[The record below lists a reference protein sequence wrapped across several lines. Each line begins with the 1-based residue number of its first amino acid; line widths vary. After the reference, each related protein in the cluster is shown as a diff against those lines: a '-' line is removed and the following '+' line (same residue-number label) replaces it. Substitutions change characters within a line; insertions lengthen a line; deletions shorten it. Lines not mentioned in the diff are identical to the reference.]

1 MTHAI
6 CIDQHG
12 GPEVLVYK
20 EVTVGKPGP
29 GEVRLRHTAIG
40 LDFIDVYHRTG
51 LYPVPTPLIPGLEA
65 AGVVEE
71 VGDDV
76 TGFKVGDRACYPAGP
91 LGSYSQS
98 RIMPS
103 GRLIK
108 TPDDMSDEDAAAI
121 MLKGCTV
128 EYLIRRTYE
137 VKKGDTVLFHAA
149 AGGVGLLACQWLN
162 ALGATVIG
170 TVSSDEKAAL
180 AKASGCHHTIN
191 YTSENF
197 TKRVREITDGKGVP
211 VVYDSVG
218 KDTFMG
224 SLDCLSPRGV
234 MVTFGNA
241 TGPVPAFEPG
251 LLNQKG
257 SLYITR
263 PSLMAYAATRDDLE
277 LSTNSVFEAVKSGA
291 LKVSIN
297 QRFDL
302 SDAAEAHRA
311 LEARKTT
318 GQTIL
323 MP

>member
-1 MTHAI
+1 MTNAI
-6 CIDQHG
+6 CIEQNG
-12 GPEVLVYK
+12 GPEVLEYK
-20 EVTVGKPGP
+20 SVTVGKPGQ
-29 GEVRLRHTAIG
+29 GEVRIRHTAIG

-51 LYPVPTPLIPGLEA
+51 LYPVPTPFIPGLEG

-71 VGDDV
+71 IGGGVSHLN
-76 TGFKVGDRACYPAGP
+76 VGDRVCYPAGP
-91 LGSYSQS
+91 LGSYSQA
-98 RIMPS
+98 RIMPAE
-103 GRLIK
+103 RLVK
-108 TPDDMSDEDAAAI
+108 TPDYLSDEDAAAI

-128 EYLIRRTYE
+128 EYLTHRTYKVE
-137 VKKGDTVLFHAA
+137 KGDTVLFHAA

-162 ALGATVIG
+162 ALGVTVIG
-170 TVSSDEKAAL
+170 TVGSDEKAAL
-180 AKASGCHHTIN
+180 AKANGCHHTIN
-191 YTSENF
+191 YTSEDF
-197 TKRVREITDGKGVP
+197 TARVREITDGKGVP

-224 SLDCLSPRGV
+224 SLDCLQTRGT

-241 TGPVPAFEPG
+241 TGAVPAFEPG

-257 SLYITR
+257 GLYITR
-263 PSLMAYAATRDDLE
+263 PSLMHYAASQQDLE
-277 LSTNSVFEAVKSGA
+277 LSTGRVFEAVKSGA
-291 LKVSIN
+291 LKVAIN

-302 SDAAEAHRA
+302 SDAAEAHRT

>member
-6 CIDQHG
+6 CIEQHG

-29 GEVRLRHTAIG
+29 GEVRIKHTAIG

-51 LYPVPTPLIPGLEA
+51 LYPVPTPIIPGLEG
-65 AGVVEE
+65 AGIIEE
-71 VGDDV
+71 VGENVSDLA
-76 TGFKVGDRACYPAGP
+76 VGDRVCYPAGP
-91 LGSYSQS
+91 IGSYSTERLMPAS
-98 RIMPS
+98 R
-103 GRLIK
+103 LVK
-108 TPDDMSDEDAAAI
+108 TPDFISDEEAAAI

-137 VKKGDTVLFHAA
+137 VQKGDTVLFHAA

-170 TVSSDEKAAL
+170 TVGNDEKAEL
-180 AKASGCHHTIN
+180 AKANGCHHTIN

-197 TKRVREITDGKGVP
+197 TERVKEITDGKGVP

-224 SLDCLSPRGV
+224 SLDCLKPRGM

-241 TGPVPAFEPG
+241 TGAVEPFEPG

-263 PSLMAYAATRDDLE
+263 PSLMAYAATREDLE
-277 LSTNSVFEAVKSGA
+277 LSTNSVFDAVKSGA
-291 LKVSIN
+291 LKVAIN

-302 SDAAEAHRA
+302 KDAADAHRT

-323 MP
+323 LP

>member
-6 CIDQHG
+6 CIEKNG
-12 GPEVLVYK
+12 GPEVLIYK
-20 EVTVGKPGP
+20 EVSVGKPGP
-29 GEVRLRHTAIG
+29 DDVRLRHTAIG

-51 LYPVPTPLIPGLEA
+51 LYPVPTPFIPGLEA
-65 AGVVEE
+65 AGIIEE
-71 VGDDV
+71 VGANV
-76 TGFKVGDRACYPAGP
+76 TEIKVGDRVCYPAGP
-91 LGSYSQS
+91 LGSYSQA
-98 RIMPS
+98 RIMPAS
-103 GRLIK
+103 RLVK
-108 TPDDMSDEDAAAI
+108 TPDYLTDDDAAAI

-128 EYLIRRTYE
+128 EYLIHRTYA

-162 ALGATVIG
+162 ALGVTVIG
-170 TVSSDEKAAL
+170 TVGSDEKAAL
-180 AKASGCHHTIN
+180 AKANGSHHTIN

-197 TKRVREITDGKGVP
+197 TERVREITDGKGVS

-224 SLDCLSPRGV
+224 SLDCLQVRGT

-241 TGPVPAFEPG
+241 TGAVPAFEPG

-257 SLYITR
+257 GLYITR
-263 PSLMAYAATRDDLE
+263 PSLMHYAASRQDLE
-277 LSTNSVFEAVKSGA
+277 LSTGRVFDAVKSGA
-291 LKVSIN
+291 LKLSIN

-302 SDAAEAHRA
+302 KDAAEAHRT